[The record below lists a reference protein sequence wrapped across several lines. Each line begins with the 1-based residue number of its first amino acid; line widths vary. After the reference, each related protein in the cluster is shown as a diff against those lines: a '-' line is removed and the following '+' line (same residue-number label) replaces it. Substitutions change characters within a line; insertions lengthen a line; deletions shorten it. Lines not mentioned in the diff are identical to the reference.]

1 MLYLQPKEQ
10 KMKEY
15 FKILTKCPLFF
26 QFNEAMMAAFL
37 EESDAKIQSYN
48 KGAALVLHG
57 DPSQQIGIL
66 LSGIAQIR
74 QTDYAGNSVLLHQIL
89 PGMLFGEAFTC
100 AGHPFTVSVSAVKD
114 SAVLWIDY
122 QKIQYGFQNQSQT
135 AVHVLSNLLRFLA
148 EKNIF
153 FTERIRHLSKRS
165 LREKVLSYLSGQSAL
180 QNSLSFSIPLNRQEL
195 ADYLAAD
202 RSALSAVLSKLQNEG
217 VLTFHKNHFTLTKSA
232 D

>member
-1 MLYLQPKEQ
+1 
-10 KMKEY
+10 MKEY

-37 EESDAKIQSYN
+37 EESDAKIQSYG
-48 KGAALVLHG
+48 KGATLVLRG

-74 QTDYAGNSVLLHQIL
+74 QTEYAGNSVLLHQIL

>member
-37 EESDAKIQSYN
+37 EESDAKIQSYG
-48 KGAALVLHG
+48 KGATLVLRG

>member
-1 MLYLQPKEQ
+1 
-10 KMKEY
+10 MKEY

-26 QFNEAMMAAFL
+26 QFNEAMIAAFL
-37 EESDAKIQSYN
+37 EESDAKLQTYN

-57 DPSQQIGIL
+57 DASQQIGIL

-74 QTDYAGNSVLLHQIL
+74 QTDYEGNSVLLHQIL
-89 PGMLFGEAFTC
+89 PGALFGEAFTC
-100 AGHPFTVSVSAVKD
+100 ADHPFTVSVLAAKD

-122 QKIQYGFQNQSQT
+122 RKIQFDFRNQSQT
-135 AVHVLSNLLRFLA
+135 AAYVLSNLLRFLA
-148 EKNIF
+148 KKNIF

-165 LREKVLSYLSGQSAL
+165 LREKIISYLSQQSVL

>member
-1 MLYLQPKEQ
+1 
-10 KMKEY
+10 
-15 FKILTKCPLFF
+15 
-26 QFNEAMMAAFL
+26 MAAFL

-57 DPSQQIGIL
+57 DASQQIGIL